1 MNSLAGVVVADLT
14 HAVAGPFCTRH
25 LLLEGAEV
33 IKVERP
39 EGGDDFRERRDASG
53 RPSTFDALNAGKKSV
68 VIDLKQEGGRREL
81 LGLVR
86 RADVLVEN
94 YRPGVMESLG
104 LGWETLRAQNPRL
117 VYCSISGFGQSGELR
132 DAPAIEW
139 SVQAA
144 TGMTDSYV
152 DPAGD
157 PLRLGLSVLD
167 PFTGYL
173 AFARILA
180 ALRERE
186 ADGQGRRLDVAMV
199 DAAFTLM
206 WPQVVETLRAEPGQS
221 RPRLGRRGSMARF
234 RTADGAIFVA
244 ALHQRWFEAV
254 CEEIDAT
261 DLVADPRFS
270 TAAGRADHPDELH
283 SALSRRMA
291 ATRGRDLERRLNAR
305 GIPAAVVRTL
315 EEAATM
321 SQVKGRGLV
330 DGVDARGPELGDHT
344 CAVLGR

>member
-1 MNSLAGVVVADLT
+1 LRALAGVVVTDLT

-39 EGGDDFRERRDASG
+39 EGDDFRERRDAGG

-68 VIDLKQEGGRREL
+68 VIDLKVEAGRREL
-81 LGLVR
+81 LSLVR
-86 RADVLVEN
+86 RSDVLVEN
-94 YRPGVMESLG
+94 FRPGVMESLG
-104 LGWETLRAQNPRL
+104 LGWEVLREQNPRL
-117 VYCSISGFGQSGELR
+117 VHCSISGFGQSGELR

-167 PFTGYL
+167 PFTGHL
-173 AFARILA
+173 AFARIMA
-180 ALRERE
+180 ALRVRDI
-186 ADGQGRRLDVAMV
+186 DGKGCHLDVAMV

-206 WPQVVETLRAEPGQS
+206 WPQVVETLRAELGTGRQ
-221 RPRLGRRGSMARF
+221 RFGRRGTMARF

-244 ALHQRWFEAV
+244 ALHQGWFEVV
-254 CEEIDAT
+254 CEEICAAE
-261 DLVADPRFS
+261 LVADPRFS
-270 TAAGRADHPDELH
+270 TPASRAEHPDELH
-283 SALSRRMA
+283 MAIAGRMA
-291 ATRGRDLERRLNAR
+291 MQRGRDLERRLNAR

-315 EEAATM
+315 EEAAAM
-321 SQVKGRGLV
+321 ASVIGRGLV
-330 DGVDARGPELGDHT
+330 DGVEARGPQLGEHSHE
-344 CAVLGR
+344 VLGR

>member
-1 MNSLAGVVVADLT
+1 LSALAGVVVVDLT

-25 LLLEGAEV
+25 LLLEGADV

-39 EGGDDFRERRDASG
+39 DGGDDFRERRDASG
-53 RPSTFDALNAGKKSV
+53 RPSTFDALNAGKRSV
-68 VIDLKQEGGRREL
+68 VIDLRQEEGRRDL

-94 YRPGVMESLG
+94 YRPGVMEALG
-104 LGWETLRAQNPRL
+104 LGWPALLALNPRL
-117 VYCSISGFGQSGELR
+117 VYCSISGFGLSGELR

-157 PLRLGLSVLD
+157 PLRPGLSVLD
-167 PFTGYL
+167 PFTGHL

-180 ALRERE
+180 ALRQRE

-206 WPQVVETLRAEPGQS
+206 WPQVVETLRAEPGRS
-221 RPRLGRRGSMARF
+221 RPRLGRRGAMARF
-234 RTADGAIFVA
+234 RTSDGAIFVA

-254 CEEIDAT
+254 CEEIGAGE
-261 DLVADPRFS
+261 LVADPRFS
-270 TAAGRADHPDELH
+270 TPAGRADHPDELH
-283 SALSRRMA
+283 SALARRMA
-291 ATRGRDLERRLNAR
+291 AVRGRDLERRLNAR

-315 EEAATM
+315 EEAAALP
-321 SQVKGRGLV
+321 QVIGRGLV
-330 DGVDARGPELGDHT
+330 DGVEACGPELGEHT
-344 CAVLGR
+344 REVLGS